1 MFGNFTKMG
10 HNFLKMDPF
19 LTRFA
24 AIETWHSWLANV
36 KNRVKNGDVLR
47 DL

>member
-1 MFGNFTKMG
+1 MFCVFTKVG

-24 AIETWHSWLANV
+24 AIETRQSWLANV
-36 KNRVKNGDVLR
+36 KNLVKNGNVLR
-47 DL
+47 DG